1 MLDPVPYCVV
11 WLKLVPDPLEE
22 QTPWGHTG
30 RQQRWAQRPAPRHNK
45 AGPCSCSLEA
55 GRPAD
60 RCDAV
65 AGPGAEA
72 GPEEA
77 EAGPGSGLG
86 SGLGEAVALPGLWVV
101 LERWSRS
108 CQTS

>member
-1 MLDPVPYCVV
+1 MPDPDPYCVV
-11 WLKLVPDPLEE
+11 WLKLVLDPLEE
-22 QTPWGHTG
+22 QTWWGRTG
-30 RQQRWAQRPAPRHNK
+30 RQQRRAQHRAPRRSK

-60 RCDAV
+60 CCDAG

-77 EAGPGSGLG
+77 EAGPGSGPG
-86 SGLGEAVALPGLWVV
+86 SGLGEAAVLPGLWAAP
-101 LERWSRS
+101 ERWSRS

>member
-1 MLDPVPYCVV
+1 MGLPDPVLWCVV
-11 WLKLVPDPLEE
+11 WLKLVLDPREE
-22 QTPWGHTG
+22 QTLWGRTG
-30 RQQRWAQRPAPRHNK
+30 RQQRWARRPAPRGNK

-60 RCDAV
+60 CCDAV

-77 EAGPGSGLG
+77 GPGSGLG
-86 SGLGEAVALPGLWVV
+86 SGLGEAAGLPGLWVV